1 MVYVAL
7 LLIFLTCIVT
17 LIVGVRILQS
27 SRRSESLGEDRNE
40 LLRDQYERLELLRE
54 ERQVLLKKQEDESH
68 ERRQLMEFLGGDR
81 TQLVDDREMEQ
92 LRTENA
98 NNAQQFEQE
107 RLRLE
112 QELDQ
117 LREELE
123 REQRT
128 HIEAQQQT
136 ERLELEHQQLTVDLQ
151 NERQERSEAQQRSEQ
166 QERELAS
173 LEKELQ
179 RMKEHSDIQRRVSSQ
194 NRSQMRGKP
203 RPVWRRIVLLG
214 GLVLVVLVAW
224 LTSLMMA
231 LSILTP

>member
-54 ERQVLLKKQEDESH
+54 ERQVLLKKQEDESR

-123 REQRT
+123 REQLT

-136 ERLELEHQQLTVDLQ
+136 ERLELERQQLTVDLQ

-179 RMKEHSDIQRRVSSQ
+179 RMKEESDIQRRVSSQ